1 MIYFYSVFIFK
12 SLHDIFLGKIK
23 VTMAKKPTITPY
35 ENLIRNR
42 DNSTNI
48 DNKTEANHL
57 QIEYEIVSS

>member
-1 MIYFYSVFIFK
+1 
-12 SLHDIFLGKIK
+12 
-23 VTMAKKPTITPY
+23 MAKKQTITPY

>member
-1 MIYFYSVFIFK
+1 
-12 SLHDIFLGKIK
+12 
-23 VTMAKKPTITPY
+23 MAKKPTITPY